1 MAIEE
6 RDDRAF
12 MRDFHTPG
20 TRAYDHALDISVMI
34 WELMQ
39 EQGLSKTELA
49 RRMGISKSHLSN
61 LLNTQPNMT
70 LETIAKFE
78 LALGVEFKFSFVP
91 APCRG
96 SRGGRPGIE
105 ARITAGMRGG
115 CRYLLSTTG
124 MGSSSTSSRQPS

>member
-1 MAIEE
+1 MEIEPIE
-6 RDDRAF
+6 TRDCRAF

-91 APCRG
+91 APA
-96 SRGGRPGIE
+96 PLAE
-105 ARITAGMRGG
+105 AAVEDAPASKRA
-115 CRYLLSTTG
+115 
-124 MGSSSTSSRQPS
+124 

>member
-1 MAIEE
+1 MGIEPLE
-6 RDDRAF
+6 TRHCRAF
-12 MRDFHTPG
+12 LRDNHTPG

-39 EQGLSKTELA
+39 EQGLTKTELA

-78 LALGVEFKFSFVP
+78 LALGVKFEFSFVP
-91 APCRG
+91 
-96 SRGGRPGIE
+96 
-105 ARITAGMRGG
+105 
-115 CRYLLSTTG
+115 
-124 MGSSSTSSRQPS
+124 TSSPAPAGAKVSIPASEQRT

>member
-1 MAIEE
+1 MEIEPIE
-6 RDDRAF
+6 ARDYRAF

-78 LALGVEFKFSFVP
+78 LALDVEVKFSFVP
-91 APCRG
+91 APA
-96 SRGGRPGIE
+96 PIAE
-105 ARITAGMRGG
+105 AAVEDAPASKRA
-115 CRYLLSTTG
+115 
-124 MGSSSTSSRQPS
+124 